1 MRKLLLALFAAA
13 LLVAFTAPVYAADF
27 KFSGFFRLRGLS
39 SDNTDRND
47 DKHDGIQYFDALSR
61 PRFTAKTYEGKAF
74 VVWEP
79 EWTNANGGFTT
90 AGRHAVG
97 TNRWVVD
104 FAVPGS
110 ALRARW
116 GRTDY
121 VSPDKEIFDSFGR
134 SRKPGLALY
143 GKLSNSVSLSMF
155 NTKTKEDTTGASD
168 DADAYY
174 LGLAFKA
181 SPNLTLTPW
190 IANSRDSKS
199 NMGYDYWYGALH
211 AKGKVGIMSFRATGV
226 YQSGTVSE
234 GGTVTLAKATTYPTM
249 SKVTDPI
256 SGEVSMKSV
265 SPIGCAG
272 GGTECAPE
280 NKIYPSV
287 VKPSSK
293 MDRPDVD
300 VSAWGFI
307 LRTSFAMG
315 KLKLMANLVSF
326 SGDDD
331 PIVAAGHQALQ
342 PDKELSRFT
351 FPGLGGYGWVEGG
364 HIMTSRRWTTHGNS
378 VRTVTLTGNG
388 SNKQLNGANVLEGLF
403 EYKVSK
409 TFTVG
414 GGISFYQSAES
425 APNICNDAN
434 KNTVCDAGEA
444 METVHDESKDFGTE
458 FNLGFKWKLY
468 PKTELRVVGAYLFAG
483 DYGRVEMHKGQT
495 INQELDDTWVA
506 SWTLRHFF

>member
-1 MRKLLLALFAAA
+1 MRKLLLALFAAT
-13 LLVAFTAPVYAADF
+13 LLVTFTAPSYAADF

-39 SDNTDRND
+39 SNNTDRND
-47 DKHDGIQYFDALSR
+47 DNHDGIQYFDALSR
-61 PRFTAKTYEGKAF
+61 PRFTAKTDGGKVW

-110 ALRARW
+110 KLRARW

-121 VSPDKEIFDSFGR
+121 VSPDKEIFDSSGR

-143 GKLSNSVSLSMF
+143 GKLSSNLSLSLF
-155 NTKTKEDTTGASD
+155 NTKTREDITGASD

-174 LGLAFKA
+174 LGLTWKA
-181 SPNLTLTPW
+181 SPNLALTPW
-190 IANSRDSKS
+190 IANSRDNKS
-199 NMGYDYWYGALH
+199 NMGYDYWYTALH
-211 AKGKVGIMSFRATGV
+211 AKGKVGIMSLRATGV
-226 YQSGTVSE
+226 YQTGAVSE
-234 GGTVTLAKATTYPTM
+234 GGTVGM
-249 SKVTDPI
+249 
-256 SGEVSMKSV
+256 
-265 SPIGCAG
+265 
-272 GGTECAPE
+272 
-280 NKIYPSV
+280 
-287 VKPSSK
+287 

-307 LRTSFAMG
+307 LRTAFPMG

-331 PIVAAGHQALQ
+331 PIVAASHQALQ

-364 HIMTSRRWTTHGNS
+364 HIMTSRRWTTTANS
-378 VRTVTLTGNG
+378 VRNVTLTGNG
-388 SNKQLNGANVLEGLF
+388 GHKQLNGANVLEGLF

-409 TFTVG
+409 TFTLG
-414 GGISFYQSAES
+414 GGLSFYQSAES
-425 APNICNDAN
+425 APNLCDDAN
-434 KNTVCDAGEA
+434 KNSVCDPGEE
-444 METVHDESKDFGTE
+444 MKTVYDDSKDFGTE
-458 FNLGFKWKLY
+458 FNLGFKWKIY
-468 PKTELRVVGAYLFAG
+468 PKFELRVVGAYLFAG
-483 DYGRVEMHKGQT
+483 DYGKVEGG
-495 INQELDDTWVA
+495 EDLDDTWVA
-506 SWTLRHFF
+506 AWTIRHFF

>member
-1 MRKLLLALFAAA
+1 MRKLLLALFAAT
-13 LLVAFTAPVYAADF
+13 LLVAFTAPSYAADF

-39 SDNTDRND
+39 SNNTDRD
-47 DKHDGIQYFDALSR
+47 DDTHDGIQYFDALSR
-61 PRFTAKTYEGKAF
+61 PRFTAKTDGGKVW

-110 ALRARW
+110 KLRARW

-121 VSPDKEIFDSFGR
+121 VSPDKEIFDSSGR

-143 GKLSNSVSLSMF
+143 GKLSSNLSLSLF
-155 NTKTKEDTTGASD
+155 NTKTREDTTGASD

-174 LGLAFKA
+174 LGLTWKA
-181 SPNLTLTPW
+181 SPNVTLTPW
-190 IANSRDSKS
+190 VANSRDNKS
-199 NMGYDYWYGALH
+199 DMGYDYWYTALH
-211 AKGKVGIMSFRATGV
+211 ATAKVGIMSLKATGV
-226 YQSGTVSE
+226 YQTGAVSE
-234 GGTVTLAKATTYPTM
+234 GGSVPGATTTTYPT
-249 SKVTDPI
+249 KN
-256 SGEVSMKSV
+256 
-265 SPIGCAG
+265 PIGCAG
-272 GGTECAPE
+272 GGDECAPE
-280 NKIYPSV
+280 NRIYAP
-287 VKPSSK
+287 VKK
-293 MDRPDVD
+293 TAMTDRPDVD

-364 HIMTSRRWTTHGNS
+364 HIMTSRRWTTTGNS
-378 VRTVTLTGNG
+378 VRNVTLTGNG
-388 SNKQLNGANVLEGLF
+388 SNRQLNGANVLEGLF

-409 TFTVG
+409 TFTLG
-414 GGISFYQSAES
+414 GGLSFYQSAES

-434 KNTVCDAGEA
+434 KNSVCDSGEE
-444 METVHDESKDFGTE
+444 MKTVYDDSKDFGTE
-458 FNLGFKWKLY
+458 FNLGFKWKIY
-468 PKTELRVVGAYLFAG
+468 PKFELRVVGAYLFAG
-483 DYGRVEMHKGQT
+483 DYGKVEGD
-495 INQELDDTWVA
+495 EDLDDTWVA
-506 SWTLRHFF
+506 AWTIRHFF

>member
-1 MRKLLLALFAAA
+1 MRKLLLVLFAAA
-13 LLVAFTAPVYAADF
+13 LLTAFTAPVYAADF

-47 DKHDGIQYFDALSR
+47 NKHDGIQYFDALSR

-121 VSPDKEIFDSFGR
+121 VSPDKEIFDSSGR

-234 GGTVTLAKATTYPTM
+234 GGTISIAGEKTTTYPTM
-249 SKVTDPI
+249 DNK
-256 SGEVSMKSV
+256 GEAVP
-265 SPIGCAG
+265 PIGQTADG
-272 GGTECAPE
+272 QNVYAPVT
-280 NKIYPSV
+280 KTAMTT
-287 VKPSSK
+287 

-307 LRTSFAMG
+307 LRTSFTMG

-388 SNKQLNGANVLEGLF
+388 GNNQLNGANVLEGLF

-409 TFTVG
+409 TFTAG

-434 KNTVCDAGEA
+434 KNMVCDAGEA
-444 METVHDESKDFGTE
+444 MKTVYDESKDFGTE

-483 DYGRVEMHKGQT
+483 DYGRVKDGP
-495 INQELDDTWVA
+495 ELDDTWVA